1 VESFAQGLATHQLA
15 TLPDGST
22 VLERSVTEHNLE
34 AASKVGPA
42 VVGVLGGLMR

>member
-1 VESFAQGLATHQLA
+1 MQVDSFSKGLQPHQLA

-34 AASKVGPA
+34 VGLGA
-42 VVGVLGGLMR
+42 VLGS